1 MTLKTYTKEE
11 RLNDLR
17 RELAKD
23 GLLSAVDKRL
33 DIITDETR
41 SLSYGTWSYVV
52 ELSNEIMDL
61 MRIWGVPEKMEATDD
76 EADRR

>member
-1 MTLKTYTKEE
+1 MTLRAYSKEE
-11 RLNDLR
+11 RLNDLQ

-23 GLLSAVDKRL
+23 GLLAAVDKRL

-41 SLSYGTWSYVV
+41 SLSYGTWSYVI
-52 ELSNEIMDL
+52 EMAHDIMDL

-76 EADRR
+76 D

>member
-1 MTLKTYTKEE
+1 MTLRAYSKEE
-11 RLNDLR
+11 RRNDLK

-23 GLLSAVDKRL
+23 GLLAAVDKRL

-52 ELSNEIMDL
+52 ELSNEIMEL
-61 MRIWGVPEKMEATDD
+61 MRIWGVPEKMEAGDD
-76 EADRR
+76 D

>member
-1 MTLKTYTKEE
+1 MTLRTYTKEE

-23 GLLSAVDKRL
+23 GLLAAVDKRL

-61 MRIWGVPEKMEATDD
+61 MRIWGVPEKMEARDD
-76 EADRR
+76 EIDRR

>member
-1 MTLKTYTKEE
+1 MAMTLKTYTKEE

-23 GLLSAVDKRL
+23 GLLAAVDKRL

-41 SLSYGTWSYVV
+41 SLSYGTWSYVI
-52 ELSNEIMDL
+52 ELANEIMDL
-61 MRIWGVPEKMEATDD
+61 MRIWGVPEKMED
-76 EADRR
+76 ESE

>member
-1 MTLKTYTKEE
+1 MTLKAYTKEE
-11 RLNDLR
+11 HMNDLR

-23 GLLSAVDKRL
+23 GLLAAVDKRL

-52 ELSNEIMDL
+52 ELANEVMDL
-61 MRIWGVPEKMEATDD
+61 MRIWGVPEKMEARDD
-76 EADRR
+76 EAD

>member
-1 MTLKTYTKEE
+1 MTLKAYTKEE

-23 GLLSAVDKRL
+23 GLLAAVDKRL

-41 SLSYGTWSYVV
+41 SLSYGTWSYVI
-52 ELSNEIMDL
+52 ELAVEIMEL
-61 MRIWGVPEKMEATDD
+61 MRIWGVPEKMEAKDD
-76 EADRR
+76 D

>member
-1 MTLKTYTKEE
+1 MTLKAYTKEE
-11 RLNDLR
+11 RMNDLR

-23 GLLSAVDKRL
+23 GLLAAVDKRL

-41 SLSYGTWSYVV
+41 GLSYGTWSYVV

-61 MRIWGVPEKMEATDD
+61 MRIWGIPEKMEARDD

>member
-17 RELAKD
+17 HELAKD
-23 GLLSAVDKRL
+23 GLLAAVDKRL

-41 SLSYGTWSYVV
+41 SLSYGTWSYVI
-52 ELSNEIMDL
+52 ELANEIMDL
-61 MRIWGVPEKMEATDD
+61 MRIWGVPEKMEDKS
-76 EADRR
+76 E

>member
-1 MTLKTYTKEE
+1 MTLRTYTKEE
-11 RLNDLR
+11 RMDDLR

-23 GLLSAVDKRL
+23 GLLAAVDKRL

-52 ELSNEIMDL
+52 ELANEIMDL
-61 MRIWGVPEKMEATDD
+61 MRIWGVPEKMEAKDD
-76 EADRR
+76 D

>member
-23 GLLSAVDKRL
+23 GLLAAVDKRL

-41 SLSYGTWSYVV
+41 SLSYGTWSYVI
-52 ELSNEIMDL
+52 ELAVEIMEL
-61 MRIWGVPEKMEATDD
+61 MRIWGVPEKMEARGDD
-76 EADRR
+76 

>member
-1 MTLKTYTKEE
+1 MTLRAYTKEE
-11 RLNDLR
+11 RQQDLR

-23 GLLSAVDKRL
+23 GLLAAVDKRL

-52 ELSNEIMDL
+52 ELSNEIMEL
-61 MRIWGVPEKMEATDD
+61 MRIWGVPEKMEARDD
-76 EADRR
+76 D